1 VADIAAAR
9 QALYARILA
18 GTGHSDPA
26 QRRAAFEGTSQ
37 SQPAREL
44 LEKIR
49 LHAHRVTD
57 ADVQQARAAGLTE
70 DQLFELAVCAAV
82 GQAGRQF
89 DAALAALAAA
99 SGKE

>member
-1 VADIAAAR
+1 VADIVAAR
-9 QALYARILA
+9 QALYARLLD

-26 QRRAAFEGTSQ
+26 QRRAAFDGASQ
-37 SQPAREL
+37 SQPAHEL

-82 GQAGRQF
+82 GQAGRQL